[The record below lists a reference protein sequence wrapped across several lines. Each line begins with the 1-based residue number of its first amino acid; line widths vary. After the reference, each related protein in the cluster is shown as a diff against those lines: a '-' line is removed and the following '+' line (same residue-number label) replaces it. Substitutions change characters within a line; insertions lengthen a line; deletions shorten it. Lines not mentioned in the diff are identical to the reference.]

1 MTKVVIAGIGQTPV
15 NEHWDI
21 SLRELGLQA
30 MEAAMQDAGGLRPNA
45 LYVGNM
51 LSGALSHQAQLG
63 VLLADFAG
71 LTGIEAATIEAAGA
85 SAAMALRIGMLAVA
99 SGQVDA
105 ALVLGVEKL
114 SDQVPAEVETAL
126 AMGSDADY
134 EAEQGLT
141 LTAQAAMLAQ
151 RYMHEFKLPQHALAG
166 FPLTA
171 HANGAHN
178 PNAMFQKAVK
188 PETYAK
194 AGMVSAPL
202 NMFDV
207 APSADGAAALLL
219 TRADL
224 LPPKFPHALVEIVG
238 SAAVTDTL
246 ALHDRPDP
254 LTFNAARLSMERACA
269 QAGILPKDADLF
281 ELFDA
286 FSIYSALS
294 LEAAGFSP
302 RGRGLDLGPGRCYPA
317 GRGIAHRHSGR
328 PQGTRLSRRR
338 HRRLPGGRSRPTIAR
353 PGRRSAGK
361 GCQTRPRAKSGGTG
375 LYGSD
380 ACLEVFGKPL
390 RAAAKWRSNPPPI
403 NSVIASAAKQSPPW
417 SSNLLV

>member
-1 MTKVVIAGIGQTPV
+1 MTNVIIAGIGQTPV
-15 NEHWDI
+15 NEQWDV
-21 SLRELGLQA
+21 SLRELAFQA

-51 LSGALSHQAQLG
+51 LAAALSRQAQLG

-71 LTGIEAATIEAAGA
+71 LHGIEAATIEAAGA
-85 SAAMALRIGMLAVA
+85 SAAMALRVGYLAVS

-114 SDQVPAEVETAL
+114 SDQVPAEVEH
-126 AMGSDADY
+126 AMAMASDADY

-141 LTAQAAMLAQ
+141 LTAQAALLAQ
-151 RYMHEFKLPQHALAG
+151 RYFHEFDVPQYALAG

-178 PNAMFQKAVK
+178 PNAMFRKAVK

-194 AGMVSAPL
+194 AGIVSAPL

-207 APSADGAAALLL
+207 APHADGAAALLL
-219 TRADL
+219 TRAEL
-224 LPPKFPHALVEIVG
+224 LPSKFAHPLVEITG
-238 SAAVTDTL
+238 SSAVSDTL

-254 LTFNAARLSMERACA
+254 LAFNAARLSVERACK
-269 QAGILPKDADLF
+269 QAGIQPGDADFF

-294 LEAAGFSP
+294 LEAAGFSE
-302 RGRGLDLGPGRCYPA
+302 RGEGWKWAQNGALAPDGELPIATLGGLKARGF
-317 GRGIAHRHSGR
+317 
-328 PQGTRLSRRR
+328 
-338 HRRLPGGRSRPTIAR
+338 PGGATGAYQVAEAALQLR
-353 PGRRSAGK
+353 GQAG
-361 GCQTRPRAKSGGTG
+361 GAQVNGAKIGLVQSLGGPAAT
-375 LYGSD
+375 
-380 ACLEVFGKPL
+380 AVTHVL
-390 RAAAKWRSNPPPI
+390 RT
-403 NSVIASAAKQSPPW
+403 VED
-417 SSNLLV
+417 

>member
-1 MTKVVIAGIGQTPV
+1 MTNVIIAGIGLTPV
-15 NEHWDI
+15 NEHWNI
-21 SLRELGLQA
+21 SLRELAFQA

-51 LSGALSHQAQLG
+51 LAGQLSKQAQLG
-63 VLLADFAG
+63 TLLADFAG

-85 SAAMALRIGMLAVA
+85 SAAMALRVGMLAVA

-105 ALVLGVEKL
+105 AMVLGVEKL
-114 SDQVPAEVETAL
+114 SEQVPAEVEAAL
-126 AMGSDADY
+126 AMGSDTDY

-141 LTAQAAMLAQ
+141 LTAQAALLAQ
-151 RYMHEFKLPQHALAG
+151 RYLHEHKLPQDALAG

-207 APSADGAAALLL
+207 APNADGAAALIL
-219 TRADL
+219 TRREL
-224 LPPKFPHALVEIVG
+224 LPPKFSHPLVEIIG
-238 SAAVTDTL
+238 SSAVSDTL

-254 LTFNAARLSMERACA
+254 LTFNAARLSIERACA
-269 QAGILPKDADLF
+269 QAGILPKDADFF

-294 LEAAGFSP
+294 MEAAGLAA
-302 RGRGLDLGPGRCYPA
+302 RGEGWKWAQNGAISLTGEMPIATLGGLKARGF
-317 GRGIAHRHSGR
+317 
-328 PQGTRLSRRR
+328 
-338 HRRLPGGRSRPTIAR
+338 PGGATGAYQAAEAALQLRGQASGAQIAGAR
-353 PGRRSAGK
+353 TALVQSLGGPAATAVTHVLRRME
-361 GCQTRPRAKSGGTG
+361 
-375 LYGSD
+375 D
-380 ACLEVFGKPL
+380 
-390 RAAAKWRSNPPPI
+390 
-403 NSVIASAAKQSPPW
+403 
-417 SSNLLV
+417 

>member
-1 MTKVVIAGIGQTPV
+1 MTNVIIAGIGLTPV
-15 NEHWDI
+15 NEHWNT
-21 SLRELGLQA
+21 SLRELAFHA

-51 LSGALSHQAQLG
+51 LAGQLSKQAQLG
-63 VLLADFAG
+63 TLLADFAG

-85 SAAMALRIGMLAVA
+85 SAAMALRVGMLAVA
-99 SGQVDA
+99 SGQVDVA
-105 ALVLGVEKL
+105 MVLGVEKL
-114 SDQVPAEVETAL
+114 SEQVPAEVEAAL
-126 AMGSDADY
+126 AMGSDTDY

-141 LTAQAAMLAQ
+141 LTAQAALLAQ
-151 RYMHEFKLPQHALAG
+151 RYLHEHMLAQDVLAG

-207 APSADGAAALLL
+207 APNADGAAALIL
-219 TRADL
+219 TRREL
-224 LPPKFPHALVEIVG
+224 LPPKFSHPLVEIIG
-238 SAAVTDTL
+238 SSAVSDTL

-254 LTFNAARLSMERACA
+254 LTFNAARLSIERACA
-269 QAGILPKDADLF
+269 QAGIMPKDADLF

-294 LEAAGFSP
+294 MEAAGLAA
-302 RGRGLDLGPGRCYPA
+302 RGEGWKWAQNGAISLTGEMPIATLGGLKARGF
-317 GRGIAHRHSGR
+317 
-328 PQGTRLSRRR
+328 
-338 HRRLPGGRSRPTIAR
+338 PGGATGAYQAAEAALQLRGQAGGAQVAGAKTALVQSLGGPAATAVTHVL
-353 PGRRSAGK
+353 RRVE
-361 GCQTRPRAKSGGTG
+361 
-375 LYGSD
+375 D
-380 ACLEVFGKPL
+380 
-390 RAAAKWRSNPPPI
+390 
-403 NSVIASAAKQSPPW
+403 
-417 SSNLLV
+417 

>member
-1 MTKVVIAGIGQTPV
+1 MSKIVIAGIGQTPV
-15 NEHWDI
+15 NEQWDV

-51 LSGALSHQAQLG
+51 LSGALSHQSHLG
-63 VLLADFAG
+63 AMLADFAG

-85 SAAMALRIGMLAVA
+85 SAAMALRVGYLAVA

-114 SDQVPAEVETAL
+114 SDQVPAQVESAL

-151 RYMHEFKLPQHALAG
+151 RYFHEFKVPEHGLGG

-178 PNAMFQKAVK
+178 PNAMFRKAVK

-202 NMFDV
+202 NMFDI
-207 APSADGAAALLL
+207 APNADGAAALLL

-224 LPPKFPHALVEIVG
+224 LPPKYPRPLVEIVG
-238 SAAVTDTL
+238 SSATTDTL

-254 LTFNAARLSMERACA
+254 LTFNAARLSVQRACA

-286 FSIYSALS
+286 FSIYSVLS
-294 LEAAGFSP
+294 LEAAGFSI
-302 RGRGLDLGPGRCYPA
+302 RGQGWTWGQDGAIQLDGELPIATLGGLKARGFPGGATGAYQAVEATLQLRGQA
-317 GRGIAHRHSGR
+317 GRAQVKNAKTALVQSLGGPAATAVTHVL
-328 PQGTRLSRRR
+328 RL
-338 HRRLPGGRSRPTIAR
+338 I
-353 PGRRSAGK
+353 
-361 GCQTRPRAKSGGTG
+361 
-375 LYGSD
+375 
-380 ACLEVFGKPL
+380 
-390 RAAAKWRSNPPPI
+390 
-403 NSVIASAAKQSPPW
+403 
-417 SSNLLV
+417 

>member
-1 MTKVVIAGIGQTPV
+1 MTNVVIAGIGQTPV

-21 SLRELGLQA
+21 SLRELALHA
-30 MEAAMQDAGGLRPNA
+30 MEAAMQDAGGLRPTA

-51 LSGALSHQAQLG
+51 LAGNLSRQYQLG
-63 VLLADFAG
+63 ALLADFAG

-85 SAAMALRIGMLAVA
+85 SAAMALRVGTLAVE
-99 SGQVDA
+99 SGMVDA

-114 SDQVPAEVETAL
+114 SEQVPAQVEAAL
-126 AMGSDADY
+126 AMAADTDY
-134 EAEQGLT
+134 ETEQGLT

-151 RYMHEFKLPQHALAG
+151 RYMHEYKVPEHGLGG

-194 AGMVSAPL
+194 APTVSAPL

-207 APSADGAAALLL
+207 APNADGAAALLL
-219 TRADL
+219 TRREL
-224 LPPKFPHALVEIVG
+224 LPPKFPHPLVEVAG
-238 SAAVTDTL
+238 SSAVTDTL

-254 LTFNAARLSMERACA
+254 LVFSAARLSIERACA
-269 QAGILPKDADLF
+269 QAGLMPKDVDLF

-294 LEAAGFSP
+294 MEAAGLS
-302 RGRGLDLGPGRCYPA
+302 
-317 GRGIAHRHSGR
+317 
-328 PQGTRLSRRR
+328 PQGQGWTWAQNGAIQLTGEMPIATLGGLKARGF
-338 HRRLPGGRSRPTIAR
+338 PGGATGAYQAAEAALQLR
-353 PGRRSAGK
+353 GQAG
-361 GCQTRPRAKSGGTG
+361 GAQ
-375 LYGSD
+375 
-380 ACLEVFGKPL
+380 V
-390 RAAAKWRSNPPPI
+390 
-403 NSVIASAAKQSPPW
+403 ASAKTALVQSLGGPA
-417 SSNLLV
+417 STAVTHVLHRLDS

>member
-302 RGRGLDLGPGRCYPA
+302 RGEGWIWAQDGAIQLDGELPIATLGGLKARGF
-317 GRGIAHRHSGR
+317 
-328 PQGTRLSRRR
+328 
-338 HRRLPGGRSRPTIAR
+338 PGGATGAYQAVEAALQLR
-353 PGRRSAGK
+353 GQAGDAQVK
-361 GCQTRPRAKSGGTG
+361 DAKLALVQSLGGPASTAVTHV
-375 LYGSD
+375 LS
-380 ACLEVFGKPL
+380 VL
-390 RAAAKWRSNPPPI
+390 R
-403 NSVIASAAKQSPPW
+403 
-417 SSNLLV
+417 

>member
-1 MTKVVIAGIGQTPV
+1 MSKVVIAGLGVTPV
-15 NEHWDI
+15 NEQWEV

-51 LSGALSHQAQLG
+51 LSGALSRQAHLG
-63 VLLADFAG
+63 ALLADFAG

-85 SAAMALRIGMLAVA
+85 SAAMALRVGYLAVA
-99 SGQVDA
+99 SSQVDA

-114 SDQVPAEVETAL
+114 SDQVPAQVESAL
-126 AMGSDADY
+126 AMGSDTDY

-141 LTAQAAMLAQ
+141 LTAQAALLAQ
-151 RYMHEFKLPQHALAG
+151 RYLHEFKVPEHALGG

-178 PNAMFQKAVK
+178 PNAMFRKAVK

-194 AGMVSAPL
+194 AAMVSAPL
-202 NMFDV
+202 NLFDI
-207 APSADGAAALLL
+207 APNADGAAALLL

-224 LPPKFPHALVEIVG
+224 LPPKFPHPLVEIVG
-238 SAAVTDTL
+238 SSAVTDTL

-254 LTFNAARLSMERACA
+254 LTFNAARLSMQRACA
-269 QAGILPKDADLF
+269 QAGILPRDADLF

-294 LEAAGFSP
+294 LEAAGFSV
-302 RGRGLDLGPGRCYPA
+302 RGEGWKWAQNGAISLTGELPIATLGGLKARGF
-317 GRGIAHRHSGR
+317 
-328 PQGTRLSRRR
+328 
-338 HRRLPGGRSRPTIAR
+338 PGGATGAYQAAEAVLQLRGQAGEAQVKGAKLALVQSLGGPAATAVTHVLRTI
-353 PGRRSAGK
+353 
-361 GCQTRPRAKSGGTG
+361 
-375 LYGSD
+375 
-380 ACLEVFGKPL
+380 
-390 RAAAKWRSNPPPI
+390 
-403 NSVIASAAKQSPPW
+403 
-417 SSNLLV
+417 